1 MDANNL
7 DKLVK
12 TVTEKIL
19 ENMDRK
25 TVSQLHKKSCMI
37 LIPNISFGFNDFMEY
52 ILANYPDY
60 NLYLGSSEEFS
71 KIHAN
76 EINKKINFV
85 KYDLEASEFTNL
97 LDTVETII
105 ILGLKI
111 NQMKALIN
119 TDDQEAINHIIF
131 GRLLANK
138 SVNILI
144 NANGSI
150 LQEISE
156 IVSDIRNMGINVTNI
171 QQNNVSKLARVDL
184 ITESYVEK
192 LKEKG
197 LKVLVLDKKQLI
209 TPLAKDKLSE
219 CKIKVEY
226 SEENK

>member
-19 ENMDRK
+19 QQMDCK
-25 TVSQLHKKSCMI
+25 TVSHVKQKSCLI
-37 LIPNISFGFNDFMEY
+37 LIPNVSFGFKEFMDY
-52 ILANYPDY
+52 IISKYPDY
-60 NLYLGSSEEFS
+60 DLYLGSSEEFS
-71 KIHAN
+71 KAHAN
-76 EINKKINFV
+76 DLTKNVQFV
-85 KYDLEASEFTNL
+85 KFDLEATEFTNL
-97 LDTVETII
+97 LDAVESII

-119 TDDQEAINHIIF
+119 TDDQEGINHIIF

-138 SVNILI
+138 SVTILI
-144 NANGSI
+144 NANGSFS
-150 LQEISE
+150 QEISK
-156 IVSDIRNMGINVTNI
+156 IVSDLINMGINVTNI
-171 QQNNVSKLARVDL
+171 QHNDVSKSVRVDL

-209 TPLAKDKLSE
+209 TPLAKDKLRE
-219 CKIKVEY
+219 CKINVEY
-226 SEENK
+226 SEEKK